1 MELFLLSVIGLVLGI
16 AVGLIPTIGPF
27 LTMLMTYPLLIGQD
41 PLAVICFY
49 VSMITAANFSGSVT
63 GILFGVPGE
72 NNAIVSSQL
81 GFRYTRHGIGEYA
94 LALTALGSA
103 TAALASVILLIMG
116 IDFLSD
122 QTWIYSTYVKVAVFS
137 CVYVLLILQSRGL
150 SQVVLGS
157 LLAVVGYSDIWG
169 ETTMLGMDFLSG
181 GLSLLPVMMA
191 IFVVPVL
198 WNSVGNISG
207 FPLKTNRGVSTM
219 TVIGKWWMSKWSW
232 IRSVL
237 SGTVIGLI
245 PGIGTV
251 IVGNTAYAIERK
263 ISTSPR
269 AGLVA
274 AESSNNSAAV
284 SSLVPLI
291 CFGIPITA
299 SEAVLVNILAESN
312 HVIGMHWFMQN
323 VDDGVSRL
331 WWIYATLVVSAVI
344 SLAICW
350 RMARHLA
357 VLVITNSRA
366 IFLSVITIMISIMIW
381 QGISEYRLILDL
393 ATFLLLLPLGFWLQK
408 YPTHPLLLSFLI
420 FDSSAESFYG
430 FLQLS

>member
-1 MELFLLSVIGLVLGI
+1 MELFLLSVIGLLLGI

-27 LTMLMTYPLLIGQD
+27 LTMLMTYPFLVGQD

-81 GFRYTRHGIGEYA
+81 GFRYTRRGIGEYA

-103 TAALASVILLIMG
+103 TAVLASVILLITSM
-116 IDFLSD
+116 DFLSG
-122 QTWIYSTYVKVAVFS
+122 QTWIYSNYVKVAIFS
-137 CVYVLLILQSRGL
+137 CVYVLLIMQSRGL
-150 SQVVLGS
+150 LQIMLGS
-157 LLAVVGYSDIWG
+157 LLAAIGYSDIWG
-169 ETTMLGMDFLSG
+169 ETTMLGMDFLSS
-181 GLSLLPVMMA
+181 GLSLFPVLMA
-191 IFVVPVL
+191 VFVVPVL

-207 FPLKTNRGVSTM
+207 SLLRSKHRVSIM
-219 TVIGKWWMSKWSW
+219 TVVSKWWLAKSSW
-232 IRSVL
+232 ARSVL

-245 PGIGTV
+245 PGVGTV

-263 ISTSPR
+263 ISISPR

-284 SSLVPLI
+284 SSLIPLI

-299 SEAVLVNILAESN
+299 SEAVLVNLLAESN
-312 HVIGMHWFMQN
+312 HVIGMQWFLQN
-323 VDDGVSRL
+323 VTHNFSRL
-331 WWIYATLVVSAVI
+331 SLIYVTLVVSAVI

-350 RMARHLA
+350 HMARHLA
-357 VLVITNSRA
+357 MIVITHTRV
-366 IFLSVITIMISIMIW
+366 IFVSVIIIMILIMIW
-381 QGISEYRLILDL
+381 QGISEYRLVLDL

-420 FDSSAESFYG
+420 FDSSAESLYG
-430 FLQLS
+430 FLQLV